1 MSDDNWPT
9 FSNEALADNRA
20 WSATFDSY
28 DQYRDFVYYVVT
40 LLSSG
45 APFMVQI
52 ALDWAATIK
61 DWDSPEFIAGLRA
74 QLARVAA
81 SGKTNTTHTR

>member
-1 MSDDNWPT
+1 MSDESWPT
-9 FSNEALADNRA
+9 FTNEALADNRT

-40 LLSSG
+40 LQGSS
-45 APFMVQI
+45 FMVQI

-74 QLARVAA
+74 AIARVAA
-81 SGKTNTTHTR
+81 TGKTNTTHTR